1 MGKHSFDIAGYT
13 YRAEQYTPKGLI
25 ERLIKFA
32 AVPLPEGEITA
43 ESMLDQWAK
52 AGGIDRQDETTFD
65 SNEFPKVI
73 FEDQAEGDFLNH
85 VTDGGRPEY
94 VTL

>member
-13 YRAEQYTPKGLI
+13 YRAEQYTPNGLI
-25 ERLIKFA
+25 EKLVRFA

-52 AGGIDRQDETTFD
+52 SNGIDRQDEKTFD

-73 FEDQAEGDFLNH
+73 FEDQAEGEFVSH
-85 VTDGGRPEY
+85 VGDGGRPQY
-94 VTL
+94 VRL